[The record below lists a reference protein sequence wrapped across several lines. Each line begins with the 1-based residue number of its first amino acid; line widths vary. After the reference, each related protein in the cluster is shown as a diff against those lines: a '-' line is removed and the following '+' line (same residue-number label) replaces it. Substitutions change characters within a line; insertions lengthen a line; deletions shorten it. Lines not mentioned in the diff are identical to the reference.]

1 MNPPRRLRAGER
13 TALIALLAAATLGLA
28 VAPAPLGS
36 PIRKLANYRPDTR
49 YPIFNSPDVAAPP
62 LERAGAIVPDSKRE
76 TYYIWTRDDPQLGH
90 DLIGASLL
98 WLLPGRPVP
107 TPSEARWI
115 LSWDAPSAL
124 PPGVVARQTYHLG
137 GRRYLVRIR

>member
-1 MNPPRRLRAGER
+1 MNPPRRLRPGER
-13 TALIALLAAATLGLA
+13 ATLLGVLAAATLGLA

-36 PIRKLANYRPDTR
+36 PIRKLANYRADSR

-62 LERAGAIVPDSKRE
+62 LQRAGAIVPDSRDE
-76 TYYIWTRDDPQLGH
+76 TYYIWTRPDPQLGH

-98 WLLPGRPVP
+98 WLLPARPVP
-107 TPSEARWI
+107 TPAEARWV
-115 LSWDAPSAL
+115 LSWDASRRL
-124 PPGVVARQTYHLG
+124 PPGVVSRRTYDLG